1 MQISISFASY
11 QLAYDKNSNLVPRS
25 QFPIHDLFE
34 FLVTCN
40 RKKIANADIAE
51 YSGESVKRF
60 SEGADSEPDDCAIR
74 SLAIAA
80 RPVTGR

>member
-1 MQISISFASY
+1 MQISISFANY
-11 QLAYDKNSNLVPRS
+11 QLAYDKTSNLVPRS

-60 SEGADSEPDDCAIR
+60 SEGADSEPDDYAIR